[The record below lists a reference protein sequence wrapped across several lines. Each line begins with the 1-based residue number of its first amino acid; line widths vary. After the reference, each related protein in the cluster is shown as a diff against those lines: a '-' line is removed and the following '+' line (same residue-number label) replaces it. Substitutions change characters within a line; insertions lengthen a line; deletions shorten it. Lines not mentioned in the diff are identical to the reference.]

1 MVNRNEHPI
10 TDTTSTQGTST
21 QTKLEYWEEMYGKSE
36 EAKEEDDDLYFKKR
50 DEKFAR
56 LKFQSPFYLIG
67 VIPIHNHVN
76 IKRFKQKFR

>member
-1 MVNRNEHPI
+1 MN
-10 TDTTSTQGTST
+10 SQGRG
-21 QTKLEYWEEMYGKSE
+21 KDLEFYEGDCKDGYEYEEVIESE
-36 EAKEEDDDLYFKKR
+36 LYFKKR